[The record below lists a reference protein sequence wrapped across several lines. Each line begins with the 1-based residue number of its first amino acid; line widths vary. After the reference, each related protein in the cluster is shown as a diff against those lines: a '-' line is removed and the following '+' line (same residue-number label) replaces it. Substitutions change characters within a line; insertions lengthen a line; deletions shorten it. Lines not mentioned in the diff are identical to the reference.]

1 MAKQRVQVAPLEAP
15 TTVKPTLSPVD
26 IYTVPK
32 TETANT
38 QLLEFIQGITPA
50 LQAKD
55 ALQKQYNMDLERSIN
70 QRFADQ
76 EADQVKLARA
86 QLVDMASQAYTDNE
100 QYYLE
105 TGRDQLATDRNT
117 FFNDYYTKLEESGTN
132 PAVIEGLKND
142 LELVNIKF
150 FSEVYHPSKT
160 DFDNKRAL
168 NGLSTQLSTV
178 LKSTVGDV
186 GEDVLKYQEE
196 EINNTITNF
205 KQAYPNIGWTEI
217 NDLVRNTELYL
228 SSEKDDKGIPRGL
241 TSLSRWLSNNG
252 QLDTAEGKKVAALI
266 NNNQSARTEALTK
279 IVKTSNDAVVKTIAV
294 PTINNLKSEFT
305 GNEDFYSRN
314 PKNFIEVA
322 EKRIQEVVQ
331 EVRKNQGN
339 VVADLLQK
347 DLNARWT
354 VAYNAPEILGK
365 INATGR
371 TNALSK
377 NMDGVL
383 QAGIYDT
390 ESSPEQAYINTTNL
404 ITDLLQNS
412 GLTEREVNQRLV
424 DLVVQNAAEKGD
436 QNAINAYLVNNNI
449 WQRDEYQ
456 DERKTLVAALKT
468 FATKSSAKVT
478 LGMKNQAATNAN
490 EKVVKSGGVNVSD
503 ANRVTIVDPET
514 GNTTV
519 VSEEIVQSNYEQSQK
534 LILDAELERINSKFD
549 EDISQ
554 ATIPVDIESLQNQK
568 EEALAA
574 AVNAH
579 ADKKLK
585 EYYLPRGQLP
595 IEVSKQINNTAV
607 YSVLKGQAGVPVSET
622 RLEAVRRSLNLF
634 QSMNDYQTGFGETA
648 FKEPENAKRMRFLSI
663 LTRDGQ
669 MSLEDAIEQVQGPLY
684 NVDQV
689 QRITTKELDD
699 YQIDIFG
706 PFDLNPF
713 SDVSNKGD
721 LKAYFNDN
729 VSARMAT
736 LGEDRK
742 TAFDKVA
749 EEVVKDFHI
758 NEYPNGVE
766 TAVLKR
772 NTDQQTLGQDVGNK
786 MLALVEQATK
796 LQGMNEYITSIVPEG
811 GGLVMRNNPSNGN
824 MVTMYIT
831 DETGRIASPVAS
843 FSFDDLNNL
852 PVEIMKE
859 RIARDAAEQLAL
871 TGSVTQEE
879 RDMLTQASSIA
890 TGAFGV
896 PMSVTETDVATF
908 AKAKKEVAEK
918 RAVAAAKAALPY
930 EQAFPEEAPTAQQVV
945 PFIVDTLSQY
955 VDPVVASNIVSIL
968 QTSAPDIEAKI
979 TQQRKKMSNR
989 KAINAATKLLKSI
1002 DPTLVDTLRF
1012 NVRGLEGRYATKRGI
1027 TVTEQ
1032 ASNAHALL
1040 ATVDI
1045 LKEQGITDF
1054 FPVR

>member
-1 MAKQRVQVAPLEAP
+1 MAKKRLVVSPMDTSNSIVQPVARAVE
-15 TTVKPTLSPVD
+15 T
-26 IYTVPK
+26 YTRPA
-32 TETANT
+32 EERT
-38 QLLEFIQGITPA
+38 QNQLATFMEGITPVIKQ
-50 LQAKD
+50 QAAQQQQQIAERNNAIKSGVIARQAQEARVATYDLLTTAGLEFEKNSEEYLEAGAD
-55 ALQKQYNMDLERSIN
+55 ALTADRQAFFDGHFQKMEEAGIDSEVIASVKRDVQYGNLKFFQEGFLPAKQTYENNKSLNILSKDLLITANATNLSP
-70 QRFADQ
+70 
-76 EADQVKLARA
+76 EAALAEVQKKTKDFISTHPTITWTQV
-86 QLVDMASQAYTDNE
+86 
-100 QYYLE
+100 
-105 TGRDQLATDRNT
+105 
-117 FFNDYYTKLEESGTN
+117 
-132 PAVIEGLKND
+132 ND
-142 LELVNIKF
+142 LIR
-150 FSEVYHPSKT
+150 KT
-160 DFDNKRAL
+160 EATL
-168 NGLSTQLSTV
+168 ASTLGV
-178 LKSTVGDV
+178 D
-186 GEDVLKYQEE
+186 
-196 EINNTITNF
+196 
-205 KQAYPNIGWTEI
+205 
-217 NDLVRNTELYL
+217 
-228 SSEKDDKGIPRGL
+228 GIPRGMTVLTDWLVENKQTTTKDDL
-241 TSLSRWLSNNG
+241 TSFAAIQNAQVTR
-252 QLDTAEGKKVAALI
+252 DTALAKKAKTSTDSIVSSITKPLI
-266 NNNQSARTEALTK
+266 NELKAEFSGREA
-279 IVKTSNDAVVKTIAV
+279 
-294 PTINNLKSEFT
+294 E
-305 GNEDFYSRN
+305 YSLN
-314 PKNFIEVA
+314 PKKLNEVA
-322 EKRIQEVVQ
+322 NARIQKTVES
-331 EVRKNQGN
+331 VRETEGN
-339 VVADLLQK
+339 DVA
-347 DLNARWT
+347 NALERNLIEEWRL
-354 VAYNAPEILGK
+354 AYSSPDILGK
-365 INATGR
+365 IISADRNKV
-371 TNALSK
+371 LSK
-377 NMDGVL
+377 NMDGIL
-383 QAGIYDT
+383 QVGIYDT
-390 ESSPEQAYINTTNL
+390 DSPPEKAYATTEKL
-404 ITDLLQNS
+404 IKDIKNNS
-412 GLTEREVNQRLV
+412 GLTESEVDQRLV
-424 DLVVQNAAEKGD
+424 DLVVQNAAEKGAD
-436 QNAINAYLVNNNI
+436 NAINTYLVNKNI
-449 WQRDEYQ
+449 WQRDEFQ

-468 FATKSSAKVT
+468 FETKSSKKAT
-478 LGMKNQAATNAN
+478 LAMKTEAATKAN
-490 EKVVKSGGVNVSD
+490 EKVTKSGGTNVSD

-519 VSEEIVQSNYEQSQK
+519 VSEEIVQSTYEQSQK
-534 LILDAELERINSKFD
+534 VILDAELETITNDFD
-549 EDISQ
+549 KAISQ
-554 ATIPVDIESLQNQK
+554 ATVPADIESLQNQK

-595 IEVSKQINNTAV
+595 IEVAKQINNTSV

-648 FKEPENAKRMRFLSI
+648 FKEPENAKRMKFLSI

-689 QRITTKELDD
+689 QRVTTKELDD

-749 EEVVKDFHI
+749 EEVLKDFHI
-758 NEYPNGVE
+758 VEYPNGVE

-786 MLALVEQATK
+786 MLALTEQATK

-879 RDMLTQASSIA
+879 RDILTEASSIA

-918 RAVAAAKAALPY
+918 RAAKAAKAALPY
-930 EQAFPEEAPTAQQVV
+930 EQTFPEEAPTAQQVV

-955 VDPVVASNIVSIL
+955 VDPVVASNIGSIL
-968 QTSAPDIEAKI
+968 QTSVPAIEAKI
-979 TQQRKKMSNR
+979 KQQRKKMSNR

-1002 DPTLVDTLRF
+1002 DPALVDTLRF

-1040 ATVDI
+1040 ATVDV

>member
-1 MAKQRVQVAPLEAP
+1 MAKKRVQVAPLEAP

-38 QLLEFIQGITPA
+38 QLLEFVRALTPA
-50 LQAKD
+50 LQAED
-55 ALQKQYNMDLERSIN
+55 DIQKQYNMDLERSIR

-86 QLVDMASQAYTDNE
+86 ELTSMADQAYIDNE
-100 QYYLE
+100 QYYLDA
-105 TGRDQLATDRNT
+105 GRDQLATDRNT
-117 FFNDYYTKLEESGTN
+117 FFNDYYSKLEESGTN
-132 PAVIEGLKND
+132 PAVVEGLKND
-142 LELVNIKF
+142 IELINIKF
-150 FSEVYHPSKT
+150 YADVYHPAKT
-160 DFDNKRAL
+160 KFDNTRAL
-168 NGLSTQLSTV
+168 NGLSTQLSTI
-178 LKSTVGDV
+178 LKARIGDV
-186 GEDVLKYQEE
+186 GEDVLTYQRT
-196 EINNTITNF
+196 EINDTIKNF
-205 KQAYPNIGWTEI
+205 KEAYPNIGWSDVNE
-217 NDLVRNTELYL
+217 LVRNTELFL
-228 SSEKDDKGIPRGL
+228 SSEKDERGIPRGL
-241 TSLSRWLSNNG
+241 TSLSRWLNDNG
-252 QLDTAEGKKVAALI
+252 QLDTADGKKTAALI
-266 NNNQSARTEALTK
+266 NNNQAAKEEALSK
-279 IVKTSNDAVVKTIAV
+279 LVKTSTDAVVKTIAI
-294 PTINNLKSEFT
+294 PTINNLKSEFV
-305 GNEDFYSRN
+305 GNEDFFSRN
-314 PKNFIEVA
+314 PKKYIGLA
-322 EKRIQEVVQ
+322 ESRIKEIVKATR
-331 EVRKNQGN
+331 EKQGD
-339 VVADLLQK
+339 VVADALEK
-347 DLNARWT
+347 DLTSRWT
-354 VAYNAPEILGK
+354 VAYNSPEILGK
-365 INATGR
+365 INVTGR
-371 TNALSK
+371 ANALSK

-390 ESSPEQAYINTTNL
+390 DSTSEEAYTKTSNL
-404 ITDLLQNS
+404 ITSLIKDS
-412 GLTEREVNQRLV
+412 GLTESEIDQRLV
-424 DLVVQNAAEKGD
+424 DLVVQNAAEKGAD
-436 QNAINAYLVNNNI
+436 NAINTYLVNKNI
-449 WQRDEYQ
+449 WQRDEFQ

-468 FATKSSAKVT
+468 FETKSSKKTT
-478 LGMKNQAATNAN
+478 LAMKTAAATKAN
-490 EKVVKSGGVNVSD
+490 EKVTKSGGTNVSD

-519 VSEEIVQSNYEQSQK
+519 VSEEIVQSTYEQSQK
-534 LILDAELERINSKFD
+534 VILDAELETITNDFD
-549 EDISQ
+549 KAISQ
-554 ATIPVDIESLQNQK
+554 ATIPADIESLQNQK

-595 IEVSKQINNTAV
+595 IEVAKQINNTSV

-648 FKEPENAKRMRFLSI
+648 FKEPENAKRMKFLSI

-669 MSLEDAIEQVQGPLY
+669 MSLEDSIEQVQGPLY

-699 YQIDIFG
+699 YQVDIFG

-721 LKAYFNDN
+721 LKSYFNDN

-749 EEVVKDFHI
+749 EEVLKDFHI
-758 NEYPNGVE
+758 VEYPNGVE

-786 MLALVEQATK
+786 MLALTEQATK

-879 RDMLTQASSIA
+879 RDMLTEASSIA

-908 AKAKKEVAEK
+908 AKAKKEVI
-918 RAVAAAKAALPY
+918 PC
-930 EQAFPEEAPTAQQVV
+930 
-945 PFIVDTLSQY
+945 
-955 VDPVVASNIVSIL
+955 
-968 QTSAPDIEAKI
+968 
-979 TQQRKKMSNR
+979 
-989 KAINAATKLLKSI
+989 
-1002 DPTLVDTLRF
+1002 
-1012 NVRGLEGRYATKRGI
+1012 
-1027 TVTEQ
+1027 
-1032 ASNAHALL
+1032 
-1040 ATVDI
+1040 
-1045 LKEQGITDF
+1045 
-1054 FPVR
+1054 